1 MVHTVRSE
9 ATRPAPASAC
19 VCAPRIR
26 SWIGGL
32 ALLLSVAALLFFSG
46 QESAAQVVDRALSN
60 TGVIAYATE
69 AHEIWVVNADGSNAR
84 KLWEVPEHRRAD
96 MTGLILDLRWSKD
109 GSKLAFTSPH
119 EPLCSLYERNI
130 YVINADGGGF
140 RRVTNR
146 PSCDEVAHLPTGTV
160 EISLAKQSNDI
171 QIVQVLVEGAL
182 APVTRTLLVQ
192 GPRTVTIP
200 NVPDLGPGVEQLVV
214 VVEGNNRWFHLPGV
228 DVLPGETV
236 HAGTLTIGPNNVVG
250 NGFSAWNPAW
260 SPDGASLA
268 FLVGTGLPQ
277 RVPLD
282 GALLQRS
289 DRLFNEGIE
298 PAFARELAW
307 SPVDDTILYTAFT
320 TEIGY
325 AVYRATAGSDG
336 PAQRIVQTDQTRG
349 LAWTPDGTGFVV
361 ANYFTEFMGP
371 SYSNLFHIDLAT
383 GEPTKL
389 TDYDSHFAFA
399 PSVSPD
405 GQQVI
410 FHYAADLAPDTPTVL
425 RMIPITGGVESE
437 FGPVNAFQ
445 PAWGPGSVSTAP
457 TATPT
462 AAPPTATPTN
472 APGDPTATPT
482 TGPGNPT
489 ATPTDVSP
497 VPTATP
503 GPGGASHS
511 LHLPVVVR

>member
-9 ATRPAPASAC
+9 ATQPAASSAC
-19 VCAPRIR
+19 ARAPRIR

-46 QESAAQVVDRALSN
+46 QKSAAQVVDRALSN
-60 TGVIAYATE
+60 IGVIAYATA

-96 MTGLILDLRWSKD
+96 MTGMILDLRWSKD

-119 EPLCSLYERNI
+119 EPLCSLHERNI
-130 YVINADGGGF
+130 YVINADGSGF

-146 PSCDEVAHLPTGTV
+146 PTCDEVAHLPTGTV
-160 EISLAKQSNDI
+160 QISLGKQSSDI

-182 APVTRTLLVQ
+182 APVTVTLLTQ
-192 GPRTVTIP
+192 SPRTVTIP
-200 NVPDLGPGVEQLVV
+200 NVPDLGPGVEQVVV

-236 HAGTLTIGPNNVVG
+236 HAGTLTIGPNNVVR
-250 NGFSAWNPAW
+250 NGFGAWNPSW
-260 SPDGASLA
+260 SPDSASLG
-268 FLVGTGLPQ
+268 FLVGPGLPQ
-277 RVPLD
+277 RVSLD
-282 GALLQRS
+282 GGLLQRS
-289 DRLFNEGIE
+289 DRLFSEGIE
-298 PAFARELAW
+298 PAFAIELAW
-307 SPVDDTILYTAFT
+307 SPVDDTIIYTAFT
-320 TEIGY
+320 PEIGF
-325 AVYRATAGSDG
+325 AVYRATAGSAG
-336 PAQRIVQTDQTRG
+336 PAQRVVQTDETRG

-361 ANYFTEFMGP
+361 ANYFVEFMTP
-371 SYSNLFHIDLAT
+371 RYSNLFHIDLAT
-383 GEPTKL
+383 GEPTRL
-389 TDYDSHFAFA
+389 TDYDNHFAYA

-410 FHYAADLAPDTPTVL
+410 FHYMADFEPDTPSIL
-425 RMIPITGGVESE
+425 RIVPITGGAESD
-437 FGPVNAFQ
+437 FGPANAFQ

-462 AAPPTATPTN
+462 TAPPTATPTST
-472 APGDPTATPT
+472 PGDPTATPT
-482 TGPGNPT
+482 
-489 ATPTDVSP
+489 DVPP

-503 GPGGASHS
+503 GPGGAAHT